1 MTKQSS
7 FDNVERW
14 LNELGDHSD
23 QGINVMLIGNKSD
36 LQHLRVVTSETA
48 QAFAQKKSM
57 AFLETSALD
66 STNVNLAFE
75 KILSEIYN
83 RVSQKI
89 SLARTGESTGPGRS
103 IATTENVQLDQDIK
117 NTANNANKCCL

>member
-1 MTKQSS
+1 
-7 FDNVERW
+7 
-14 LNELGDHSD
+14 
-23 QGINVMLIGNKSD
+23 
-36 LQHLRVVTSETA
+36 
-48 QAFAQKKSM
+48 M